1 MNRNRK
7 CCYPNL
13 PPGSLSGGSNNPQEL
28 RERYPYHLYGE
39 LYSSIDETKSTN
51 YPAESSQGKTY
62 GDSATVVTKSSQ
74 TTRESW
80 YDSLMDVDKVTE
92 AAATGLHSPIKEKG
106 RLSPENISLGLKEMN
121 GRPAA
126 SPPPMVNTAGA
137 VCIPIQRPKHVFGH
151 RPLSQVI
158 TQEFDQRKEENRRL
172 LRRRSAPSFLDID
185 QPEGEENDSM
195 DLFHDNSSPKS
206 SSTVAKVRTVKHKSS
221 QQGLHLCKLC
231 NKSFTRNFD
240 LQRHNQK
247 HKVEPLEDKA
257 RRTCPNCNRLLSRV
271 DAAKRHVDTL
281 PDSCNNNRKKEGM
294 PLLDPMPQSHYD
306 ACKARYYK
314 LAEETKKPKGRKKA
328 NPAPVW

>member
-1 MNRNRK
+1 MNK
-7 CCYPNL
+7 CRYPNL
-13 PPGSLSGGSNNPQEL
+13 PPGSSLGGSSDAQDL

-39 LYSSIDETKSTN
+39 LDSSVNDPKSTN
-51 YPAESSQGKTY
+51 YPGESSQGTVY
-62 GDSATVVTKSSQ
+62 SDNATVVPKSSR
-74 TTRESW
+74 TTPETRC
-80 YDSLMDVDKVTE
+80 DSHMDVDKVTE
-92 AAATGLHSPIKEKG
+92 AAATILHSPIDEEKD
-106 RLSPENISLGLKEMN
+106 SLLRSVGLKEMD

-126 SPPPMVNTAGA
+126 SPPPMVITAGA
-137 VCIPIQRPKHVFGH
+137 MGLPPQRARHVFGH

-158 TQEFDQRKEENRRL
+158 TPAFDHRKEENRRL
-172 LRRRSAPSFLDID
+172 VRRRSAPSFLDID
-185 QPEGEENDSM
+185 QSEGEENDSM
-195 DLFHDNSSPKS
+195 DLFHDSSSPKS
-206 SSTVAKVRTVKHKSS
+206 SSTVPKIRTIKHKSS
-221 QQGLHLCKLC
+221 QQRLHLCTLC

-247 HKVEPLEDKA
+247 HKAEPLLEDKA

-328 NPAPVW
+328 NPAPVQ